1 MLKESKNL
9 EFKKDMSDT
18 FLKTVSAFANFGTGT
33 IIFGVDDNG
42 TIVGIDDMKKL
53 RLDIEN
59 KINQNI
65 NPIPDYTLEEDEK
78 KSYCKFGGKRRER

>member
-1 MLKESKNL
+1 
-9 EFKKDMSDT
+9 MSDT
-18 FLKTVSAFANFGTGT
+18 FLKTVSAFANFSTGT
-33 IIFGVDDNG
+33 IIFGVDDDG

-53 RLDIEN
+53 RIDIEN

-78 KSYCKFGGKRRER
+78 NNIELKLHHQVDYLKE